1 MDENKCDERM
11 NEWVNQ
17 WYISEYMSGWE
28 SKWLG
33 EDVVRF
39 WQMEYE
45 QKWYTHFLAA
55 QKHDC
60 VILLNLSLPPPRNM
74 ETF

>member
-33 EDVVRF
+33 EDVGGWIYVKGVHERVSDE
-39 WQMEYE
+39 MIY
-45 QKWYTHFLAA
+45 
-55 QKHDC
+55 
-60 VILLNLSLPPPRNM
+60 
-74 ETF
+74 